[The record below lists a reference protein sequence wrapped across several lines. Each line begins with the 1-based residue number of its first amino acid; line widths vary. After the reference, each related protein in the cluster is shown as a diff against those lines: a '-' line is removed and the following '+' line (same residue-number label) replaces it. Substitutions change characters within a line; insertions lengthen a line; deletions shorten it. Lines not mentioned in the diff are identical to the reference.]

1 MRRAVLFVIALAACR
16 PASSAPPTMPDTLV
30 FTGMCDASG
39 GVALSATLMV
49 VANDEDNVLRVFDV
63 RTGGAPIATLDVSAG
78 LALPIKKKGAPE
90 TDLEA
95 STRLGD
101 QLVWMTSHGRNK
113 NAKEK
118 PERLRLFATTAP
130 VDGLGLAISGT
141 PYELLLDDLITAPT
155 LARFDLAT
163 AATLAP
169 KAPGGLNLEGLTSRP
184 DGALLLGLRNP
195 IPDGRALVVPLEN
208 PLEVL
213 AGTARARLG
222 QPVQLDLGGLGLRA
236 MSRLPDGYLLVAGTS
251 ASGGTSRLFRWDG
264 VGAPVATG
272 VRLDD
277 VNPEAIVTFA
287 DTPRVLLLSD
297 DGELAIGGVACKD
310 LPDASRRRF
319 AARWVTP

>member
-1 MRRAVLFVIALAACR
+1 MLRATLLIAALAACR
-16 PASSAPPTMPDTLV
+16 SASSAPPTTPDTLV

-39 GVALSATLMV
+39 GVALSDDLMA
-49 VANDEDNVLRVFDV
+49 VANDEDNVLRVYDV
-63 RTGGAPIATLDVSAG
+63 RTGGAPVATLDVSAG
-78 LALPIKKKGAPE
+78 LGLPMKKKGAPE
-90 TDLEA
+90 ADLEA

-113 NAKEK
+113 SAKEK

-130 VDGLGLAISGT
+130 PDGIGLAITGT
-141 PYELLLDDLITAPT
+141 PYEHLLDDLITAPS

-169 KAPGGLNLEGLTSRP
+169 KAPGGFNLEGLTTRP
-184 DGALLLGLRNP
+184 DGALLLGVRNP

-208 PLEVL
+208 PREVL

-222 QPVQLDLGGLGLRA
+222 EPVQLDLGGLGLRA
-236 MSRLPDGYLLVAGTS
+236 MSRLSDGYLLVAGTP

-264 VGAPVATG
+264 SGAPVPTG

-287 DTPRVLLLSD
+287 TTARVLLLSD
-297 DGELAIGGVACKD
+297 DGEVAIGGVACKD
-310 LPDASRRRF
+310 LPDASQRRF